1 MKQRYHGKQG
11 IASVLQ
17 LFMLRKKE
25 PYRVDSLQHDRIVLE
40 DEGWGI
46 IGMKKFIS
54 ALLCLSMI
62 SALTS
67 CSGKETTSL
76 SNGSTEIPTEVTTS
90 SEEVTELSS
99 EEESISPSVSPEEL
113 YFAKEPIPEDLPV
126 YEEQYQFVNQ
136 GAFFANEEYIYS
148 TEYDYDRQIN
158 QVIKINLL
166 SGEIVD
172 KHKVD
177 RRWRI
182 THIPYEDGI
191 LVYTDDESSSM
202 KDPYDRTTVAYM
214 DPDTCKITELFT
226 ITRELSVDNA
236 SYELIAVEGD
246 LFYFHC
252 SKRKNIGYDCCKCYD
267 KDGALVCQTPYS
279 YFDILGGEGPLWF
292 VSNGTIYA
300 ITQKINNETQT
311 PFGEECGLSVYEND
325 GHKTLSLSRQETI
338 TLSPEQKCF
347 VSNTGDEVYLIDG
360 EGYWELNP
368 QTYTWECVLLWKD
381 YSWSL
386 TDGYL
391 TEYGAEVFENA
402 KKVLLYAYNVET
414 DNGEILDEEYKWFE
428 IRDT

>member
-1 MKQRYHGKQG
+1 M
-11 IASVLQ
+11 
-17 LFMLRKKE
+17 LFR
-25 PYRVDSLQHDRIVLE
+25 S
-40 DEGWGI
+40 
-46 IGMKKFIS
+46 
-54 ALLCLSMI
+54 
-62 SALTS
+62 
-67 CSGKETTSL
+67 
-76 SNGSTEIPTEVTTS
+76 
-90 SEEVTELSS
+90 
-99 EEESISPSVSPEEL
+99 
-113 YFAKEPIPEDLPV
+113 
-126 YEEQYQFVNQ
+126 
-136 GAFFANEEYIYS
+136 YS

-191 LVYTDDESSSM
+191 LVDTDDESSSM

-226 ITRELSVDNA
+226 ITRELSVDNT

-338 TLSPEQKCF
+338 TLSPDRKAH
-347 VSNTGDEVYLIDG
+347 V
-360 EGYWELNP
+360 
-368 QTYTWECVLLWKD
+368 
-381 YSWSL
+381 
-386 TDGYL
+386 
-391 TEYGAEVFENA
+391 
-402 KKVLLYAYNVET
+402 
-414 DNGEILDEEYKWFE
+414 
-428 IRDT
+428 